1 MPSPLSRRDALKTLG
16 VAGAVALQAPLPPG
30 PGTGDRP
37 AAPILPLVSSSDVFV
52 PPRGRSFVKYSFDFP
67 EPSVAFEGLT
77 FGLMVFTRENA
88 YGLDQARM
96 TVRETDTGL
105 ELRATGLV
113 WAGGQQRA
121 DGEVLLALRRVP
133 DGVEWDGTVTMD
145 QPIKAVTT
153 VLRGVPRGPVAGGG
167 GAFTDPGDDEL
178 LYGYPF
184 GGGDLFVAGGMNTP
198 LLQVREADGRCFF
211 VSSRDTAVRTKRFYL
226 QPGERGYRLE
236 AVHEVEGWKD
246 ERRVSLPAWRAGHA
260 ATQEAATAD
269 HYAHLARAYRIPDWD
284 TRPDVPDWLRRTALV
299 TTLHG
304 MHYTGYI
311 FNDYPKMLTTL
322 RWMAARIPG
331 ERILAFLS
339 AWDGRYYW
347 NYPAYELDPRMGG
360 ARAFRRLID
369 EGHDLGVRFMPM
381 FGANA
386 ANRRQSAFPALAEAA
401 TAKVDGD
408 TMDLNWV
415 DWDNDRHMDG
425 WLAYMNLGVASW
437 REWLGGRIGEM
448 IERFGVDA
456 YFLDIAGGWINNPR
470 ADMHA
475 GLRQLVHDLRARHP
489 GVAAVGEMHYDAL
502 LEVLPLFQAGG
513 GGPAGP
519 FVQRHARFF
528 QHLSHPAPGRGST
541 GVHEEGFSRFDPDTL
556 SLAPHATPT
565 LNVVDDTLARHQDLM
580 DAVIRRARE
589 RAGL

>member
-1 MPSPLSRRDALKTLG
+1 MVPPLSRRDALKALG
-16 VAGAVALQAPLPPG
+16 IAGAAALQPPG
-30 PGTGDRP
+30 PVDTGARA
-37 AAPILPLVSSSDVFV
+37 AAPILPLTSTSDVHV
-52 PPRGRSFVKYSFDFP
+52 PPRGRSFLKFSFDHP
-67 EPSVAFEGLT
+67 EPSVPFEGFS

-96 TVRETDTGL
+96 SVHETDGGL
-105 ELRATGLV
+105 EVRATGLV

-121 DGEVLLALRRVP
+121 DGEVRLALRRIP
-133 DGVEWDGTVTMD
+133 DGVEWDATVAMD
-145 QPIKAVTT
+145 RPIKAVTT
-153 VLRGVPRGPVAGGG
+153 VLRGVPRGRVAAGG

-178 LYGYPF
+178 LFGYPF

-198 LLQVREADGRCFF
+198 LLQVEEAGGGCCY
-211 VSSRDTAVRTKRFYL
+211 VASRDTAVRTKRFYL
-226 QPGERGYRLE
+226 QPGGQGYRIE

-246 ERRVSLPAWRAGHA
+246 EHRVTLPPWRVGRAASL
-260 ATQEAATAD
+260 EAATAA
-269 HYAHLARAYRIPDWD
+269 HYAHLARAYRLPDWD

-311 FNDYPKMLTTL
+311 FNDYPKMLATL
-322 RWMAARIPG
+322 RWMAARMPG
-331 ERILAFLS
+331 ERILAFLA

-360 ARAFRRLID
+360 ERAFRRLID

-386 ANRRQSAFPALAEAA
+386 ANRHQPSFPALAEAA

-415 DWDNDRHMDG
+415 DWDNDRHMEG
-425 WLAYMNLGVASW
+425 WLAYMNLGVAAW
-437 REWLGGRIGEM
+437 REWLGGRIGAM

-456 YFLDIAGGWINNPR
+456 YFLDIAGGWVNNPR

-475 GLRQLVHDLRARHP
+475 GIRQLVQDLRARHP
-489 GVAAVGEMHYDAL
+489 GVVAVGEMHYDAL
-502 LEVLPLFQAGG
+502 LEVLPLFHAGG

-519 FVQRHARFF
+519 HVQRHARFF

-556 SLAPHATPT
+556 SLAPHAIPT

-589 RAGL
+589 RAGI

>member
-1 MPSPLSRRDALKTLG
+1 MPSPLSRRDALKALG
-16 VAGAVALQAPLPPG
+16 LAGAAALQPPG
-30 PGTGDRP
+30 PDTPARP
-37 AAPILPLVSSSDVFV
+37 AVPILPLVSTSEVYI
-52 PPRGRSFVKYSFDFP
+52 PPRGRSFVKFSFDHP
-67 EPSVAFEGLT
+67 EPSVAFEGFT

-96 TVRETDTGL
+96 TVRETPSGL
-105 ELRATGLV
+105 EVRATGLV

-121 DGEVLLALRRVP
+121 DGEAVLRLRRVAA
-133 DGVEWDGTVTMD
+133 GVEWDGTVAMD
-145 QPIKAVTT
+145 QPVKAVTT
-153 VLRGVPRGPVAGGG
+153 VIRGVPRGRVAVGGG
-167 GAFTDPGDDEL
+167 PFTDPGDDEL

-198 LLQVREADGRCFF
+198 LLQVQPGDGPGVF

-226 QPGERGYRLE
+226 QPGAQGYRLE

-246 ERRVSLPAWRAGHA
+246 ERRVALPRWRIGRADSPA
-260 ATQEAATAD
+260 EATAA
-269 HYAHLARAYRIPDWD
+269 HYEHLAQAYHIPDWD
-284 TRPDVPDWLRRTALV
+284 TRPDVPEWLRRTALV

-311 FNDYPKMLTTL
+311 FNDYPKMLATL
-322 RWMAARIPG
+322 RWMAARMPG

-360 ARAFRRLID
+360 ERAFRRLID

-386 ANRRQSAFPALAEAA
+386 ANRHQPAFPGLAEAA

-415 DWDNDRHMDG
+415 DWDNDRHMEG
-425 WLAYMNLGVASW
+425 WLAYMNLGVAAW
-437 REWLGGRIGEM
+437 REWLGGRIGAM

-456 YFLDIAGGWINNPR
+456 YFLDIAGGWVNNPR

-502 LEVLPLFQAGG
+502 LEVLPLFHAGG
-513 GGPAGP
+513 GGPAGSL
-519 FVQRHARFF
+519 VQRHARFF

-541 GVHEEGFSRFDPDTL
+541 GVHEEGFGRFDPDTL
-556 SLAPHATPT
+556 SLVPHAIPT

-589 RAGL
+589 RAGI